1 MNTKSCWNFFL
12 DLQIAFSLFDKDGD
26 GQISAEEVAETM
38 KSLGIKIDFK
48 DVKKMVKR
56 VDTDGR
62 WRYNHI
68 CFHCLKPSCIL
79 V

>member
-1 MNTKSCWNFFL
+1 M
-12 DLQIAFSLFDKDGD
+12 FDKDGD

-62 WRYNHI
+62 PYLFSFFDNHTT
-68 CFHCLKPSCIL
+68 FLYAVSFKQL
-79 V
+79 